1 LSIFA
6 SHHKILLQTPF
17 ERGKKKKEYLPISF
31 GFDTKQ
37 RQIALYLLLYA
48 GGG

>member
-17 ERGKKKKEYLPISF
+17 ERGGKKEYLPISF